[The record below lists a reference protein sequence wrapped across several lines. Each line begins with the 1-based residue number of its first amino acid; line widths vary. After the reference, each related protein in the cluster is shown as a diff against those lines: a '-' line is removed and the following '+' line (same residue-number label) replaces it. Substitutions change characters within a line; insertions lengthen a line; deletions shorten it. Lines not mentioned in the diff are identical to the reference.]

1 MAEQVAIRIRQH
13 HCKTGCVH
21 LHIGTS
27 ILETRPGFSHQMKIP
42 ITVLLQSFKSTIK

>member
-1 MAEQVAIRIRQH
+1 DYTKKEEIKLIVKEMAEQVAIRIRQH

-27 ILETRPGFSHQMKIP
+27 ILETRPGFSH
-42 ITVLLQSFKSTIK
+42 